1 MDFILQNIWTI
12 AILPFL
18 VFLFIILGYKLLEH
32 LDKKVAMFLT
42 IGTTVFGLIFSIFA
56 LIYCIFDTAQ
66 SYEESIVWLNIG
78 SFNFSFGYIIDEL
91 SSMMLVIVT
100 TISLAVQ
107 IYSHQYMKNDESYRR
122 FFAYLSFFNFAM
134 LGLVMSNNLFQ
145 FYIFWELVGIASY
158 LLIGFWYKKNT
169 ANKAAQKAFLVNR
182 IGDIGLLLGSIL
194 FLYFSYNFWSYES
207 EILLG
212 FETLKP
218 AGEVA
223 LAAAGPFVFTFI
235 CLALFLGAIAKSA
248 QFPLHV
254 WLPDAME
261 APTPVSALIH
271 AATMV
276 AAGVY
281 LVARLYPVFVLSP
294 NIMTIIAW
302 IGAITALL
310 GASIALVQYDIKK
323 ALAYST
329 CSQLGLMMLALGVG
343 AYSAG
348 LFHLLTHA
356 YFKALLFLGA
366 GCVIYSLSHQQDMR
380 YMGGLR
386 QQMPIVAYTYLTGAM
401 ALGGLFV
408 SGFSSKEEILSGL
421 LATHKMP
428 LFWIAIFV
436 SFLSTIYIFR
446 TYFMVFEGKYRGTN
460 EVLSIPKSMSI
471 PLIFLSVPVVLLGV
485 LLAHNFDNFISFG
498 YETQKNFPLLPILTT
513 LLALLAFWISSIFYW
528 NKYKSLDPDLLK
540 IPFKPF
546 YKLLTEKYYINN
558 FYEII
563 CNIYQKISYF
573 LSKFDR
579 LILDKGIDSLS
590 HLPRIAGSGF
600 ARLQNK
606 PVNSYVLISVILLI
620 ILSLFVMSI
629 LNLIA

>member
-1 MDFILQNIWTI
+1 MNFILQNIWTI
-12 AILPFL
+12 AILPLL
-18 VFLFIILGYKLLEH
+18 VFLFIVLGNKLLEH
-32 LDKKVAMFLT
+32 LDRKIAMFLS
-42 IGTTVFGLIFSIFA
+42 IGTTVLGLIFSIVA
-56 LIYCIFDTAQ
+56 VVYCVFDTTQ
-66 SYEESIVWLNIG
+66 NFEESVIWLNIG
-78 SFNFSFGYIIDEL
+78 NFNFSFGYIIDEL
-91 SSMMLVIVT
+91 SSMMMLIVT
-100 TISLAVQ
+100 SISLAVQ
-107 IYSHQYMKNDESYRR
+107 VFSHKYMGNDDSYTR
-122 FFAYLSFFNFAM
+122 FFAYLAFFNFAM

-169 ANKAAQKAFLVNR
+169 ANKAAQKAFLVNK

-218 AGEVA
+218 AAEVA
-223 LAAAGPFVFTFI
+223 LAASGANIFFI
-235 CLALFLGAIAKSA
+235 ISMAIFLGAIAKSA

-261 APTPVSALIH
+261 APTPASALIH

-276 AAGVY
+276 TAGVF
-281 LVARLYPVFVLSP
+281 LVARLYPIFILSP
-294 NIMTIIAW
+294 QAMEIISW
-302 IGAITALL
+302 TGAITALL
-310 GASIALVQYDIKK
+310 GASMALVQYDIKK

-329 CSQLGLMMLALGVG
+329 CSQLGLIMMALGAG

-366 GCVIYSLSHQQDMR
+366 GCVIYALHHQQDIR

-386 QQMPIVAYTYLTGAM
+386 QKMPIVAYSYFAGAM

-408 SGFSSKEEILSGL
+408 SGFSSKEKILSMLFSSNNL
-421 LATHKMP
+421 L
-428 LFWIAIFV
+428 FIIALLV

-446 TYFMVFEGKYRGTN
+446 TYFLIFEGRYRGKS
-460 EVLSIPKSMSI
+460 EILSIEKSMSG
-471 PLIFLSVPVVLLGV
+471 PLVFLAVPVVLLGI
-485 LLAHNFDNFISFG
+485 LLSSAFDDFINLG
-498 YETQKNFPLLPILTT
+498 YNTHPNSIILGFFTT
-513 LLALLAFWISSIFYW
+513 ILSLFALWITSIFYW
-528 NKYKSLDPDLLK
+528 DKFKKLDPDLLK
-540 IPFKPF
+540 FPLKPL
-546 YKLLTEKYYINN
+546 YKMISEKYYIDN

-563 CNIYQKISYF
+563 CKIYQKIAYFCSY
-573 LSKFDR
+573 FDR
-579 LILDKGIDSLS
+579 LILDKSIESIS
-590 HLPRIAGSGF
+590 HLPSLAGSGIS
-600 ARLQNK
+600 RLQNK
-606 PVNSYVLISVILLI
+606 LLSTYVLISVILLI

-629 LNLIA
+629 INLIE